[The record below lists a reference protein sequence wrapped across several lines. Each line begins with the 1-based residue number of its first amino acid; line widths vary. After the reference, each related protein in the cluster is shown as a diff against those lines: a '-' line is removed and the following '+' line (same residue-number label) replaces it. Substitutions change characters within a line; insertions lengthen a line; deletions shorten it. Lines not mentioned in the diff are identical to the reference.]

1 MSHVFCTDLAREA
14 GDPLPG
20 SGAHAE
26 RNLLISWPRARW
38 QRNLRPAS
46 DMAPE
51 LAAQLDAL
59 AANGRR
65 VNLIHRRDQPA
76 EVHEVILM
84 PERRRLQLER
94 SALLAFVEAQ
104 AAGEDLERWPST
116 PQHHDLVLCCTH
128 GKKDKCCARYGYR
141 SYKALAR
148 AVEEHRLPFDVW
160 ESSHLGGCRFAAS
173 IILLSPV
180 RKYGRIEPDQ
190 ALPML
195 QAEAQGQ
202 RFLPG
207 YRGASHLPPAQ
218 QCAEVAALQW
228 LARDS
233 ALPCVE
239 LARVEDSALAPEEM
253 PGHLGGSSS
262 SGSDSDND
270 ADNGQQ
276 YRRQVWRWRQP
287 GEGDGKGKVGEAS
300 GELVVHCHTLT
311 LERIDMCSD
320 IDQGPSPSQVWRAA
334 SIQSIDA
341 GYRQYS

>member
-1 MSHVFCTDLAREA
+1 MNHVFCTDLSREA

-38 QRNLRPAS
+38 QRNLRHAS
-46 DMAPE
+46 DMAPD
-51 LAAQLDAL
+51 LVAQLDAL
-59 AANGRR
+59 AASGRR

-84 PERRRLQLER
+84 PERRRLQLDR
-94 SALLAFVEAQ
+94 SALLAFVEAL

-207 YRGASHLPPAQ
+207 YRGASHLTPAQ

-239 LARVEDSALAPEEM
+239 LALVEDNALDPQEM
-253 PGHLGGSSS
+253 PGQHTYN
-262 SGSDSDND
+262 DSHN
-270 ADNGQQ
+270 AQQ
-276 YRRQVWRWRQP
+276 YRRQIWRWRQP
-287 GEGDGKGKVGEAS
+287 GEGDGRGNVGEAS

-320 IDQGPSPSQVWRAA
+320 IEKGPSPSQVWRAA